1 MTNGTYRYGFTER
14 SLKSISFATGAVVL
28 LGWFFWQGRAAFDY
42 ALEEWLVFYVIA
54 LLSWQPLAAWLAA
67 ESRWMPAAELF
78 FLLHIPYY
86 VSPFVRGNEEF
97 VQLEPGT
104 RMKVGLII
112 TLFLLACR
120 FAYRVQRGM
129 PKQTAGHQG
138 FMLDRMITFEWR
150 NQVAWSGLIVW
161 CLFILCMQ
169 QGWLPDFGSYFN
181 TVRSLIWS
189 AGTIGMFILY
199 NEMGCGRLGQTSKAW
214 LIAITAL
221 TVFFQMAT
229 GFLIASAMQMSMVF
243 LAIFL
248 GTKKLPLVTMVAS
261 TALFAFLH
269 VGKAEMRDEFW
280 DQRSNYSTVVHDPLD
295 IFQFWIAASWNRLAA
310 ASSLTTAE
318 TGDAEVPSILE
329 RGNLLGFLSRIVSDT
344 PESLPYMGGITYAQT
359 ALIFVPRFLSP
370 DKPRSSTPNETLAI
384 YYGALTLDT
393 AEYVGVGMGR
403 IGEAWANFG
412 WAGIC
417 VVGAIMGLFLQLP
430 TRLSAGFSPVH
441 VRFLLSVPFV
451 AFAMALEECL
461 GPAIHALSSG
471 LALSFAFLWVASL
484 PTSAP
489 VPDKIADPPWLREP
503 KQGANT

>member
-1 MTNGTYRYGFTER
+1 MTNDTYRYGFTER
-14 SLKSISFATGAVVL
+14 SLKSISFAIGAVVL
-28 LGWFFWQGRAAFDY
+28 LGWFFWQGRAASDY
-42 ALEEWLVFYVIA
+42 ALEEWLVFYIIA

-86 VSPFVRGNEEF
+86 VSPFVGGNEKF

-112 TLFLLACR
+112 MLFLLACR
-120 FAYRVQRGM
+120 ICYRVPRGLG
-129 PKQTAGHQG
+129 KTSLGQAGLI
-138 FMLDRMITFEWR
+138 LDRMITSEWR
-150 NQVAWSGLIVW
+150 NQLSWYGLIAW
-161 CLFILCMQ
+161 CLFTICIQ
-169 QGWLPDFGSYFN
+169 QGWLPDFGTYLN
-181 TVRSLIWS
+181 LVRSLIWS

-199 NEMGCGRLGQTSKAW
+199 NEMGSGRLGQTSKAW

-221 TVFFQMAT
+221 TVFFQVAT
-229 GFLIASAMQMSMVF
+229 GFLIGSAMQMSMVF

-248 GTKKLPLVTMVAS
+248 GTKKLPLVTMLAS
-261 TALFAFLH
+261 AAVFAFLH
-269 VGKAEMRDEFW
+269 VGKADMRDEFW

-295 IFQFWIAASWNRLAA
+295 IFQFWIGASWNRLVA
-310 ASSLTTAE
+310 ASSMTDAE
-318 TGDAEVPSILE
+318 NNDAEVPNILE

-344 PESLPYMGGITYAQT
+344 PELLPYMGGTTYAQT
-359 ALIFVPRFLSP
+359 ALIFVPRFLWP
-370 DKPRSSTPNETLAI
+370 EKPRASTPNETLAI
-384 YYGALTLDT
+384 YYGVLTLDS

-417 VVGAIMGLFLQLP
+417 VVGAIMGLFLRIP
-430 TRLSAGFSPVH
+430 AELSAGYSPLH
-441 VRFLLSVPFV
+441 VRFLLSVPFIL
-451 AFAMALEECL
+451 FAMALEECL

-471 LALSFAFLWVASL
+471 LALSFAFLWVASI

-489 VPDKIADPPWLREP
+489 VPDKIADPPWLGEP